1 MILHPPVLALLL
13 GSLLTSFMLLY
24 ASWYGGAIL
33 RRWDLQS
40 GSELQLGLERK
51 TYLISTLVS
60 YAFGFQLLS
69 LFLFVYTADDLCPLF
84 VGAMCAAGTLN
95 VNSFGYPTLALKL
108 LNFLLAGTWLVLNH
122 VDNKAYD
129 YPLIRK
135 KYLFL
140 LLITPVMLAETVMQ
154 FRYFHGLLPDIITSC
169 CGTLFSAAP
178 RDEGSAMSF
187 LSGLP
192 LRPVFFIGMG
202 ATIATGLVVYV
213 KAGKG
218 SLLFGLM
225 SAGVLVVSLMALIS
239 VFSLYVYELPAHHC
253 PFCLLEREY
262 RYIGYPLY
270 LSLFGGTVA
279 GLGAGVIAPFK
290 RIESLARSIP
300 PFQQRLVMT
309 SIVCYGIFMLIIIWE
324 TIFSNLKLA

>member
-13 GSLLTSFMLLY
+13 GSLLTCFMLLY
-24 ASWYGGAIL
+24 ASWYGAAIL

-69 LFLFVYTADDLCPLF
+69 LFLFIYTADDLCPLF

-95 VNSFGYPTLALKL
+95 VNSFGYPTLALKIV
-108 LNFLLAGTWLVLNH
+108 NFLLAGTWLILNH

-140 LLITPVMLAETVMQ
+140 LLITPIMLAETVMQ

-169 CGTLFSAAP
+169 CGTLFSAGP
-178 RDEGSAMSF
+178 REEGSAMSF
-187 LSGLP
+187 LSNLP
-192 LRPVFFIGMG
+192 MGPIFFIGMV
-202 ATIATGLVVYV
+202 ATIATGLVVYA

-225 SAGVLVVSLMALIS
+225 SAGVLVLSLMALIS
-239 VFSLYVYELPAHHC
+239 VFSLYVYELPSHHC
-253 PFCLLEREY
+253 PFCLLQREY

-279 GLGAGVIAPFK
+279 GLGAGVVAPFK
-290 RIESLARSIP
+290 RIESLSRSIP
-300 PFQQRLVMT
+300 PFQQKLVMT
-309 SIVCYGIFMLIIIWE
+309 SLVCYGIFTLIIIWE
-324 TIFSNLKLA
+324 TVFSNLKLA